1 MSPQIFK
8 LGTMR
13 KGADGFVSENLWK
26 MHDKNSYFDRGH
38 DMVIAMTQGPGKEKD
53 SDEKKKLQ
61 MRG

>member
-1 MSPQIFK
+1 
-8 LGTMR
+8 MR